1 VRGRAGEELT
11 VEVARAVGAAFTD
24 QLDAP
29 ALIVAHDMRLSSPEL
44 SRAVIEGAVRRGAI
58 VADAG
63 LSSTD
68 QLYCASGLHH
78 AAGVMITASHNPGE
92 DNGFKLCLPGARPL
106 GRDSGLEGIR
116 AAAEAYL
123 DAGEIPARGE
133 GRSEG
138 IDTLEDYASALR
150 DLVPLPEGR
159 YYTFELIG
167 MQVFTNTGEE
177 VGTVHDVLF
186 APANDV
192 YVVRRPGRA
201 DVLVPAVKH
210 IVTSIDV
217 SRRTMVI
224 TPPAGLLDEE
234 GDSPDED

>member
-1 VRGRAGEELT
+1 VLKQASLYTSRFWISGKVVGGRQVAAEWIVVGNITAPQGVRGEVRLYPGTDFPERLLEMRTCHLRLRSGEIT
-11 VEVARAVGAAFTD
+11 SY
-24 QLDAP
+24 Q
-29 ALIVAHDMRLSSPEL
+29 
-44 SRAVIEGAVRRGAI
+44 VRR
-58 VADAG
+58 VRPHKTFF
-63 LSSTD
+63 L
-68 QLYCASGLHH
+68 L
-78 AAGVMITASHNPGE
+78 
-92 DNGFKLCLPGARPL
+92 KLA
-106 GRDSGLEGIR
+106 
-116 AAAEAYL
+116 
-123 DAGEIPARGE
+123 
-133 GRSEG
+133 G
-138 IDTLEDYASALR
+138 IDDRDCAETLR
-150 DLVPLPEGR
+150 DAAVVIPKTAVMPLPEGR

>member
-1 VRGRAGEELT
+1 VAAEWIVVGNITAPQGVRGEVRLYPVTDFPERLLEMRTCHLRLRSGEIT
-11 VEVARAVGAAFTD
+11 SY
-24 QLDAP
+24 Q
-29 ALIVAHDMRLSSPEL
+29 
-44 SRAVIEGAVRRGAI
+44 VRR
-58 VADAG
+58 VRPHKTFF
-63 LSSTD
+63 L
-68 QLYCASGLHH
+68 L
-78 AAGVMITASHNPGE
+78 
-92 DNGFKLCLPGARPL
+92 KLA
-106 GRDSGLEGIR
+106 
-116 AAAEAYL
+116 
-123 DAGEIPARGE
+123 
-133 GRSEG
+133 G
-138 IDTLEDYASALR
+138 IDDRDGAETLR
-150 DLVPLPEGR
+150 DAAVVIPKTAVMPLPEGR